1 MNPGPSL
8 GFQNCGCIFSYLL
21 KKLMIKGIFVQKIRV
36 QNQIASKSMGAKS
49 IFLKI
54 CWCSY
59 THTNFGPN
67 SNLSYEIHYVAPV
80 FIRFSIPFSVYDA
93 LTGEIVKTLK
103 EQSDCVRDVS
113 WHPYL
118 NELVGSSWDRTIV
131 KWDYKSH
138 DVIGKSIF

>member
-1 MNPGPSL
+1 MH
-8 GFQNCGCIFSYLL
+8 LL
-21 KKLMIKGIFVQKIRV
+21 FETHF
-36 QNQIASKSMGAKS
+36 GA
-49 IFLKI
+49 LV
-54 CWCSY
+54 
-59 THTNFGPN
+59 
-67 SNLSYEIHYVAPV
+67 L
-80 FIRFSIPFSVYDA
+80 IRFSIPFSVYDA

-138 DVIGKSIF
+138 DVIEDTKRKEENAEAKRKASLERSKRRRLHDLLI